1 MSNARNLSELST
13 IITSS
18 SNRIGIGE
26 GLIPTTSTLEVLRS
40 IAAKE
45 TTSESSIH
53 VINSTSDVYLFNSY
67 TADQVGLY
75 DGSASRHL
83 MFYNRPNSYWAF
95 HTAAIERLR
104 IDSAGNLGLGS
115 PPYRSISNYTFA
127 TINGTNA
134 SGLDMGYGG
143 SRKFSTVVDSGGVYL
158 TNASNT
164 QMSFGTNDVERVRI
178 DNSGNLLIGTT
189 NISNN
194 RPLVNNNGSLNLF
207 DTGSYNA
214 INQTTSSTAG
224 SNGGWVFIGDDQG
237 DASTGYARCYWQL
250 AKQNPG
256 QAGSVTY
263 EIHHRG
269 DVNYHYGGTYH
280 LRLNFWYSADRNL
293 FFNSAS
299 LRCISGKR
307 DGINVVLY
315 KNGQGV
321 WLYSNSSWGYI
332 TARKIHWEDARE
344 RGAAYCAC
352 ENNGALNG
360 TGNQTTLPSG
370 SVYTLQA
377 DGGYYLTNLTTF
389 NG

>member
-1 MSNARNLSELST
+1 M
-13 IITSS
+13 
-18 SNRIGIGE
+18 
-26 GLIPTTSTLEVLRS
+26 
-40 IAAKE
+40 
-45 TTSESSIH
+45 
-53 VINSTSDVYLFNSY
+53 
-67 TADQVGLY
+67 
-75 DGSASRHL
+75 
-83 MFYNRPNSYWAF
+83 
-95 HTAAIERLR
+95 
-104 IDSAGNLGLGS
+104 
-115 PPYRSISNYTFA
+115 
-127 TINGTNA
+127 
-134 SGLDMGYGG
+134 
-143 SRKFSTVVDSGGVYL
+143 
-158 TNASNT
+158 
-164 QMSFGTNDVERVRI
+164 
-178 DNSGNLLIGTT
+178 
-189 NISNN
+189 
-194 RPLVNNNGSLNLF
+194 
-207 DTGSYNA
+207 
-214 INQTTSSTAG
+214 
-224 SNGGWVFIGDDQG
+224 
-237 DASTGYARCYWQL
+237 

-263 EIHHRG
+263 EISHRG
-269 DVNYHYGGTYH
+269 DVNYNYGGSYH

-315 KNGQGV
+315 KDGKGV

-370 SVYTLQA
+370 SVYTLVA